1 MRLTLLILACLNLPL
16 GLAGEAKT
24 LRIGIADSWSMPFYQ
39 QLEGQNAEGIVVELD
54 LLLGKHLQRPVEL
67 ILTPRNRMPL
77 RLLSGQIDVICY
89 QSPEWFGADAAKFTW
104 SVPLIS
110 QRDVIATTALVNSE
124 LPIPHGSKLGAVL
137 GYAYP
142 ALTNAFA
149 QGQWVRDDARRQEL
163 TLRKLIIGRYDY
175 ALSNELS
182 LAWIN
187 RAQPA
192 GKKLHVIEYLPA
204 AQVGCM
210 VDPKGRDSQQI
221 LQALKEIKSSGRID
235 EILSHYR

>member
-1 MRLTLLILACLNLPL
+1 MRLILLILACLNLPS

-39 QLEGQNAEGIVVELD
+39 QLEGQGAEGIVAELN
-54 LLLGKHLQRPVEL
+54 LQLGKQMQRPVEL

-77 RLLSGQIDVICY
+77 RLLSGQVDVICY
-89 QSPEWFGADAAKFTW
+89 QSPAWFGTDVAKFAW
-104 SVPLIS
+104 SVPLIN
-110 QRDVIATTALVNSE
+110 QRDVIASTVQSNSQ
-124 LPIPHGSKLGAVL
+124 LPIPQGTRLGAVL

-142 ALTNAFA
+142 ALTSAFA
-149 QGQWVRDDARRQEL
+149 QGQWIRDDARRQEL
-163 TLRKLIIGRYDY
+163 TLRKLIVGRYDY

-182 LAWIN
+182 LAWVN

-192 GKKLHVIEYLPA
+192 GEKLRVIQYLPA
-204 AQVGCM
+204 AQIGCM
-210 VDPKGRDSQQI
+210 VDPKGPDSQQI
-221 LQALKEIKSSGRID
+221 LKALEEIKSGGIID